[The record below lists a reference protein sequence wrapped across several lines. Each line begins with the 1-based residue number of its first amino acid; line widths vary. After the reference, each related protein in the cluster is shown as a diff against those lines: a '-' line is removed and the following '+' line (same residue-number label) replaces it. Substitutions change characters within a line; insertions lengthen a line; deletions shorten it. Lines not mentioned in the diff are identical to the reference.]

1 MKILAF
7 ETSCDDTSIALFENE
22 KLISMHTK
30 SQIKIHNK
38 TGWVVPEVA
47 SREHANVIF
56 GVLDEVLREGRVKGL
71 FSQKHTLSGNS
82 DLLKEIDYIAV
93 TTHPGLV
100 PSLLTGITV
109 ASTLSQAL
117 GIPIVPIDH
126 IEAHIFSNWLERDES
141 EIAFPL
147 VCLTVSGGHNELW
160 YMSDMWTKEKLGQT
174 QDDAAWEAYDK
185 VAKMMGLWYPGGPI
199 ISQLAEEYSSP
210 HLWISSPLEERRAAV
225 SSSLDKERVE
235 RGLFPRVFLQ
245 KSEFGFSFSG
255 LKSAVRREIEKRIWE
270 KLTQDRSLETG
281 LSEEDKQEISYEFQ
295 SAVNE
300 VLSYKLLE
308 AARQKWVQTILLAGW
323 VSANDDLNQK
333 ISSEAHKLWLT
344 FLAPKKKL
352 YCMDNAAMIGI
363 VAYYRIKHQQYVY
376 KIWSVQIWEK

>member
-1 MKILAF
+1 MKLMKILAF

-38 TGWVVPEVA
+38 TGGVVPEVA

-56 GVLDEVLREGRVKGL
+56 DVLDEVLREGIEKGI
-71 FSQKHTLSGNS
+71 FSQKSTLSGSS
-82 DLLKEIDYIAV
+82 DALKEIDYIAV
-93 TTHPGLV
+93 TTHPWLV

-117 GIPIVPIDH
+117 GIPIIPIDH

-141 EIAFPL
+141 EIVFPL

-185 VAKMMGLWYPGGPI
+185 VAKMMGLGYPGGPV
-199 ISQLAEEYSSP
+199 ISQLASLYKRP
-210 HLWISSPLEERRAAV
+210 V
-225 SSSLDKERVE
+225 SNWDRSQKS
-235 RGLFPRVFLQ
+235 LFPRVFLE

-255 LKSAVRREIEKRIWE
+255 LKSAVRREIEKR
-270 KLTQDRSLETG
+270 TRDRSLVTG

-300 VLSYKLLE
+300 VLCYKLLE
-308 AARQKWVQTILLAGW
+308 AARQKWVNTLLLAGW

-333 ISSEAHKLWLT
+333 ISSEVDRLWHK
-344 FLAPKKKL
+344 FFAPKKKL

-363 VAYYRIKHQQYVY
+363 VAYYRVKYQQYEH

>member
-1 MKILAF
+1 
-7 ETSCDDTSIALFENE
+7 
-22 KLISMHTK
+22 
-30 SQIKIHNK
+30 
-38 TGWVVPEVA
+38 VPEVA

-174 QDDAAWEAYDK
+174 QDDAA
-185 VAKMMGLWYPGGPI
+185 
-199 ISQLAEEYSSP
+199 
-210 HLWISSPLEERRAAV
+210 
-225 SSSLDKERVE
+225 
-235 RGLFPRVFLQ
+235 
-245 KSEFGFSFSG
+245 
-255 LKSAVRREIEKRIWE
+255 
-270 KLTQDRSLETG
+270 
-281 LSEEDKQEISYEFQ
+281 
-295 SAVNE
+295 
-300 VLSYKLLE
+300 
-308 AARQKWVQTILLAGW
+308 
-323 VSANDDLNQK
+323 
-333 ISSEAHKLWLT
+333 
-344 FLAPKKKL
+344 
-352 YCMDNAAMIGI
+352 
-363 VAYYRIKHQQYVY
+363 
-376 KIWSVQIWEK
+376 